1 MAEKK
6 IVVKVSTPD
15 ERAATLDKLTAWL
28 EDVQARS
35 RVRTLDAENVLE
47 MLDNTEKLLKSTGF
61 TGISKTALEGVE
73 GVFDMHAQ
81 TFPNAYNGIPESTQF
96 TAVFRRGRWVVTSI
110 YRGRVASARKVRLT
124 LTDAAKSA
132 IVAAVENR

>member
-35 RVRTLDAENVLE
+35 RVRTIDAADVLE
-47 MLDNTEKLLKSTGF
+47 MLDNAEKSIKSAGF
-61 TGISKTALEGVE
+61 SEISNSALEGVV
-73 GVFDMHAQ
+73 GMFDMHAQ
-81 TFPNAYNGIPESTQF
+81 KFPNAYKGIPESTQF
-96 TAVFRRGRWVVTSI
+96 TAVFRRGRWVITDI
-110 YRGRVASARKVRLT
+110 HRGRVVSARKARFT

-132 IVAAVENR
+132 IIAAVENR